1 MDWQNDWQNE
11 KELSFNPAVQQKELL
26 YAWRMFIDKGQ
37 LLTEIV
43 PPLIADSWKRSRD
56 LGIDPNYIPQSAY
69 LDSDDYQDILDTNQY
84 IISIAKPILEN
95 IYQYLEQSRYVVVLY
110 DPNGYHL
117 VRIGQRADFQRSSQ
131 FAIREGLC
139 LAEEAMGT
147 TGFGLAKHHLNPVQ
161 IVGCEHYHSMLH
173 YVVGSYA
180 PLIDPLSGSLI
191 GVAGIAGAR
200 TLPYPHTLSLAVAA
214 KYSIES
220 NIKLDQR
227 RKVFVI
233 YGKALQTT
241 MDSLTD
247 GVFLVD
253 DKGKIFELNT
263 AAKDIFNVRKNE
275 DVRGKHF
282 SQVVNVPELAS
293 LILNALSDGNREVR
307 EIDVQIGDSLYL
319 ASTKFAQDEK
329 EEVHHGVIVNLKNVR
344 NLSRLVHQVVG
355 DQHSYTTESMV
366 GEGEKIQE
374 VKRFAKVVA
383 ASDASV
389 IIEGESG
396 TGKEVLANIIH
407 NISSRAEHPFVVV
420 NCSSI
425 PSELME
431 STLFGHER
439 GAFTGAVHTH
449 IGKFEQ
455 ADKGTVFLDEIC
467 EMPLT
472 MQAKLLRVLEA
483 QTVERV
489 GGKKQIPINVRI
501 ITATNREL
509 TREVNENR
517 FRGDLFFR
525 LNVFRLILPLLR
537 ERKEDIYDLVR
548 FFVSQMSPLFN
559 KQVKNISE
567 EYFKVLMNYHWP
579 GNVRELKNAVKYSM
593 AVLDGQVLM
602 EHHIAGFISQ
612 TQSRIEYQD
621 LYAQTSEA
629 LGNSQKLSDFEMVAI
644 KKALA
649 IAQGNKS
656 KAAKLL
662 GIGRA
667 TLHRKLRIL

>member
-1 MDWQNDWQNE
+1 MDWQNE

-43 PPLIADSWKRSRD
+43 PPHIAESWKRSRD
-56 LGIDPNYIPQSAY
+56 LGIDPNYILQSAY
-69 LDSDDYQDILDTNQY
+69 LDSEKYQEILKSQEY

-95 IYQYLEQSRYVVVLY
+95 IYLYLEQSRYVVVLY

-117 VRIGQRADFQRSSQ
+117 IRIGQRADFQRANQ

-139 LAEEAMGT
+139 VAEESMGT
-147 TGFGLAKHHLNPVQ
+147 TGFSLAKHRLQPVQ
-161 IVGCEHYHSMLH
+161 IVGCEHYHAMLH

-180 PLIDPLSGSLI
+180 PLIDPLSGNLI

-214 KYSIES
+214 KFSIES
-220 NIKLDQR
+220 NFKLDQR

-241 MDSLTD
+241 MDSLND
-247 GVFLVD
+247 GVLLVD
-253 DKGKIFELNT
+253 DKGKVFELNK
-263 AAKDIFNVRKNE
+263 AAKEIFNVRKNE

-282 SQVVNVPELAS
+282 TQVVKIPELAT
-293 LILNALSDGNREVR
+293 LILDALSEGSRETR
-307 EIDVQIGDSLYL
+307 EIEVQIGDSLYL
-319 ASTKFAQDEK
+319 ASTKLSHVEK
-329 EEVHHGVIVNLKNVR
+329 AGGRYGVIVNLKNVK
-344 NLSRLVHQVVG
+344 NLSRLVQQVVG
-355 DQHSYTTESMV
+355 DQHSYSVESLV

-374 VKRFAKVVA
+374 VKRLAKIISV
-383 ASDASV
+383 SDASV

-407 NISSRAEHPFVVV
+407 NISQRADDPFVVV
-420 NCSSI
+420 NCASI

-439 GAFTGAVHTH
+439 GSFTGAIHTH
-449 IGKFEQ
+449 VGKFEQ
-455 ADKGTVFLDEIC
+455 ADKGTVFLDEIG
-467 EMPLT
+467 EMPLM
-472 MQAKLLRVLEA
+472 MQAKLLRVLES
-483 QTVERV
+483 QTIERV
-489 GGKKQIPINVRI
+489 GGNKQIPINVRVI
-501 ITATNREL
+501 AATNQEL

-525 LNVFRLILPLLR
+525 LSVFRLILPPLR
-537 ERKEDIYDLVR
+537 ERKEDIYGLVKY
-548 FFVSQMSPLFN
+548 FVSQLSAIFN
-559 KQVKNISE
+559 KDVKSISE
-567 EYFKVLMNYHWP
+567 DYLRVLMNYHWP

-593 AVLDGQVLM
+593 AVMDGQVLL
-602 EHHIAGFISQ
+602 ERHIAGFITQ
-612 TQSRIEYQD
+612 FQSRIEFQNSS
-621 LYAQTSEA
+621 THPPETV
-629 LGNSQKLSDFEMVAI
+629 GNSQRLSDFEMVAI

-667 TLHRKLRIL
+667 TLHRKLKIL

>member
-1 MDWQNDWQNE
+1 
-11 KELSFNPAVQQKELL
+11 
-26 YAWRMFIDKGQ
+26 MFIDKGQ
-37 LLTEIV
+37 LLTDIV
-43 PPLIADSWKRSRD
+43 PPHIAESWTRSRE
-56 LGIDPNYIPQSAY
+56 LGIDPNYISETSY
-69 LDSDDYQDILDTNQY
+69 LGTDEYQDTLKTHKY

-95 IYQYLEQSRYVVVLY
+95 IYQYLEQSRYIVVLY
-110 DPNGYHL
+110 DPQGYHL

-139 LAEEAMGT
+139 LAEETMGT
-147 TGFGLAKHHLNPVQ
+147 TGFGLAKHLLHPVQ
-161 IVGCEHYHSMLH
+161 IVGCEHYHAMLH

-180 PLIDPLSGSLI
+180 PLIDPLNGNLI

-227 RKVFVI
+227 RKVFAI

-275 DVRGKHF
+275 DVRGKHI
-282 SQVVNVPELAS
+282 SQVVNVPELTS
-293 LILNALSDGNREVR
+293 LILNALSDGTREAR

-329 EEVHHGVIVNLKNVR
+329 DEGRQGVIVNLKSVR
-344 NLSRLVHQVVG
+344 NLSRLVQQVVG
-355 DQHSYTTESMV
+355 NQHAYTVESMV

-374 VKRFAKVVA
+374 VKRIAKVVA

-407 NISSRAEHPFVVV
+407 SVSPRAEDPFVVV

-439 GAFTGAVHTH
+439 GSFTGAVHTH

-455 ADKGTVFLDEIC
+455 ADKGTLFLDEIG

-483 QTVERV
+483 QTIERV

-501 ITATNREL
+501 IAATNREL

-525 LNVFRLILPLLR
+525 LNVFRLILPPLR
-537 ERKEDIYDLVR
+537 DRKEDIQNLVR
-548 FFVSQMSPLFN
+548 FFVSQMAPLFN
-559 KQVKNISE
+559 KQVKSISE
-567 EYFKVLMNYHWP
+567 EYLSVIMDYPWP

-593 AVLDGQVLM
+593 AVLDGQILM
-602 EHHIAGFISQ
+602 ESHIAGFLGQ
-612 TQSRIEYQD
+612 FQSRIENQ
-621 LYAQTSEA
+621 AFSSQTA
-629 LGNSQKLSDFEMVAI
+629 DPPGNSQKLSDFEMVAI
-644 KKALA
+644 RKALTM
-649 IAQGNKS
+649 AQGNKS

-667 TLHRKLRIL
+667 TLHRKLKIL

>member
-1 MDWQNDWQNE
+1 MDWQNE
-11 KELSFNPAVQQKELL
+11 KELSFNPAVQQQKLL

-37 LLTEIV
+37 LLADIV
-43 PPLIADSWKRSRD
+43 PPLIAESWQRSRD

-69 LDSDDYQDILDTNQY
+69 IDSSEYQTILDSNQY

-95 IYQYLEQSRYVVVLY
+95 IYQYLEQSRYVAVLY

-139 LAEEAMGT
+139 LAEESMGT
-147 TGFGLAKHHLNPVQ
+147 TGFGLAKRLLHPVQ
-161 IVGCEHYHSMLH
+161 IVGCEHYHAMLH

-180 PLIDPLSGSLI
+180 PLIDPLSGNLI

-220 NIKLDQR
+220 NIKLDKG

-253 DKGKIFELNT
+253 EKGKIFELNK
-263 AAKDIFNVRKNE
+263 AAKEIFNVRKNE

-282 SQVVNVPELAS
+282 SQVVNSAELVS
-293 LILNALSDGNREVR
+293 LIMNALSDGNRETG

-319 ASTKFAQDEK
+319 ASTKLARDDK
-329 EEVHHGVIVNLKNVR
+329 EGGRRGVIVNLKNVR
-344 NLSRLVHQVVG
+344 SLSRLVHQVVG
-355 DQHSYTTESMV
+355 DQHSYTMDAMV
-366 GEGEKIQE
+366 GEGNKIQE
-374 VKRFAKVVA
+374 VKRLAKVIA
-383 ASDASV
+383 AADASV

-407 NISSRAEHPFVVV
+407 NISPRANDPFVVV
-420 NCSSI
+420 NCASI

-439 GAFTGAVHTH
+439 GSFTGAIHTH
-449 IGKFEQ
+449 VGKFEQ
-455 ADKGTVFLDEIC
+455 ADKGTVFLDEIG
-467 EMPLT
+467 EMPLP
-472 MQAKLLRVLEA
+472 MQAKLLRVLEG
-483 QTVERV
+483 QTIERV

-501 ITATNREL
+501 IAATNQEL
-509 TREVNENR
+509 TREVKENR

-525 LNVFRLILPLLR
+525 LSVFRLILPPLR
-537 ERKEDIYDLVR
+537 ERKEDIHSLTR
-548 FFVSQMSPLFN
+548 FFVSQMSPIFG

-567 EYFKVLMNYHWP
+567 EYLKVLMNYHWP

-593 AVLDGQVLM
+593 AVMDGQVLM
-602 EHHIAGFISQ
+602 ERHIAGFINQ
-612 TQSRIEYQD
+612 FQSRVESPGPSSKP
-621 LYAQTSEA
+621 SEPS
-629 LGNSQKLSDFEMVAI
+629 GNPQMLSDFEMVAI
-644 KKALA
+644 RNALA
-649 IAQGNKS
+649 MAQGNKS

-667 TLHRKLRIL
+667 TLHRKLKIL

>member
-1 MDWQNDWQNE
+1 MERQNE

-37 LLTEIV
+37 LLTNIV
-43 PPLIADSWKRSRD
+43 PPLIAESWKRSREF
-56 LGIDPNYIPQSAY
+56 GIDPNYVPDAGY
-69 LDSDDYQDILDTNQY
+69 LDPGKYQDILNSQQY

-95 IYQYLEQSRYVVVLY
+95 IYRYLEQSRYVVVLY

-117 VRIGQRADFQRSSQ
+117 IRIGQRADFQRASQ

-139 LAEEAMGT
+139 FAEESMGT
-147 TGFGLAKHHLNPVQ
+147 TGFSLAKRLLNPVQ
-161 IVGCEHYHSMLH
+161 IVGCEHYHAMLH

-180 PLIDPLSGSLI
+180 PLIDPLNGNLI

-214 KYSIES
+214 KFSIES
-220 NIKLDQR
+220 NFKLDQR

-233 YGKALQTT
+233 YGKALQKT
-241 MDSLTD
+241 MDSLND
-247 GVFLVD
+247 GVFLVE
-253 DKGKIFELNT
+253 DKGKIFELNK
-263 AAKDIFNVRKNE
+263 AAKEIFNVQKNE

-282 SQVVNVPELAS
+282 SQVVHVPELAK
-293 LILNALSDGNREVR
+293 LIQDALSDGNREAR
-307 EIDVQIGDSLYL
+307 EIEVQIGDSLYL
-319 ASTKFAQDEK
+319 ASTKFSHVEK
-329 EEVHHGVIVNLKNVR
+329 EGGRYGVIVNLRNVN
-344 NLSRLVHQVVG
+344 NLSRLVQQVVG
-355 DQHSYTTESMV
+355 DQHSYSVESMV

-374 VKRFAKVVA
+374 IKRLAKIIA

-407 NISSRAEHPFVVV
+407 NISGRVHDPFVVV
-420 NCSSI
+420 NCASI

-439 GAFTGAVHTH
+439 GSFTGAIHTH
-449 IGKFEQ
+449 VGKFEQ
-455 ADKGTVFLDEIC
+455 ADKGTVFLDEIG
-467 EMPLT
+467 EMPLM
-472 MQAKLLRVLEA
+472 MQAKLLRVLES
-483 QTVERV
+483 QTIERV
-489 GGKKQIPINVRI
+489 GGNKQIPINVRVI
-501 ITATNREL
+501 AATNQEL

-525 LNVFRLILPLLR
+525 LSVFRLILPPLR
-537 ERKEDIYDLVR
+537 ERKEDIYGLVR
-548 FFVSQMSPLFN
+548 FFVSQLSPIFN
-559 KQVKNISE
+559 KKVNSISE
-567 EYFKVLMNYHWP
+567 DYLKVIMNYHWP

-593 AVLDGQVLM
+593 AIMDGQVLM
-602 EHHIAGFISQ
+602 ERHIAGFITQ
-612 TQSRIEYQD
+612 FQSRIEFQNSS
-621 LYAQTSEA
+621 AEA
-629 LGNSQKLSDFEMVAI
+629 PDATGNSQKLSDFEMVAI
-644 KKALA
+644 RKALA
-649 IAQGNKS
+649 MAQGNKS

-667 TLHRKLRIL
+667 TLHRKLKIL

>member
-1 MDWQNDWQNE
+1 MDLQNE

-37 LLTEIV
+37 LLPGIV
-43 PPLIADSWKRSRD
+43 RPLIADSWKRSRD
-56 LGIDPNYIPQSAY
+56 LGIDPNYISQSSY
-69 LDSDDYQDILDTNQY
+69 LDSDEYQDLLVSHQY
-84 IISIAKPILEN
+84 TISIARPILEN
-95 IYQYLEQSRYVVVLY
+95 IYQYLERSRYVVVLY

-131 FAIREGLC
+131 FAVREGLC
-139 LAEEAMGT
+139 FAEESIGT
-147 TGFGLAKHHLNPVQ
+147 TGFGLAKQLRHPVQ
-161 IVGCEHYHSMLH
+161 IIGCEHYQAMLH
-173 YVVGSYA
+173 YAVGAYA
-180 PLIDPLSGSLI
+180 PLIDPLSGSFN
-191 GVAGIAGAR
+191 GVVGIAGVR

-227 RKVFVI
+227 RKVSVI
-233 YGKALQTT
+233 FGKALQTT
-241 MDSLTD
+241 MDSLMD

-253 DKGKIFELNT
+253 AKGKIFEFNT
-263 AAKDIFNVRKNE
+263 AAKEIFNVPKNE

-282 SQVVNVPELAS
+282 SQVVNIPELAS
-293 LILNALSDGNREVR
+293 LILNALSNGNREAQ

-329 EEVHHGVIVNLKNVR
+329 EEVHYGVIVNLKNVR
-344 NLSRLVHQVVG
+344 NLSRLVHHVVRNE
-355 DQHSYTTESMV
+355 HSYTTESMV

-383 ASDASV
+383 VSDASV

-407 NISSRAEHPFVVV
+407 NVSPRAEDPFVVV

-439 GAFTGAVHTH
+439 GAFTGAIHTH

-455 ADKGTVFLDEIC
+455 ADKGTIFLDEIG

-472 MQAKLLRVLEA
+472 MQAKLLRVLEG
-483 QTVERV
+483 QTIERV

-501 ITATNREL
+501 IAATNREL

-517 FRGDLFFR
+517 FRRDLFFR
-525 LNVFRLILPLLR
+525 LNVFRLILPPLR
-537 ERKEDIYDLVR
+537 ERKEDIYDLIR

-567 EYFKVLMNYHWP
+567 EYLKVLVNYHWP

-593 AVLDGQVLM
+593 TVLDGQVLM
-602 EHHIAGFISQ
+602 ERHIAGFINQ
-612 TQSRIEYQD
+612 FPRRIEDQD
-621 LYAQTSEA
+621 LSAQASET
-629 LGNSQKLSDFEMVAI
+629 LGNSQKLSDFEMIAI
-644 KKALA
+644 KQALA
-649 IAQGNKS
+649 IAQGNKT

>member
-1 MDWQNDWQNE
+1 MDWQNE
-11 KELSFNPAVQQKELL
+11 KELSFNPAVQQQKLL

-37 LLTEIV
+37 LLTDIV
-43 PPLIADSWKRSRD
+43 SPLIAESWQRSRD

-69 LDSDDYQDILDTNQY
+69 LDSGKYQAILDSNQY

-95 IYQYLEQSRYVVVLY
+95 IYQYLEQSRYVAVLY

-139 LAEEAMGT
+139 LAEESMGT
-147 TGFGLAKHHLNPVQ
+147 TGFGLAKRLLQPVQ
-161 IVGCEHYHSMLH
+161 IVGCEHYHAMLH

-180 PLIDPLSGSLI
+180 PLIDPLSGNLI

-200 TLPYPHTLSLAVAA
+200 TLPYPHTLSLAAAA

-220 NIKLDQR
+220 NIKLDKG

-263 AAKDIFNVRKNE
+263 AAKEIFDVRKNE

-282 SQVVNVPELAS
+282 SQVVNTPELVS
-293 LILNALSDGNREVR
+293 LILNALSDGNRETG

-319 ASTKFAQDEK
+319 ASTKFARDDK
-329 EEVHHGVIVNLKNVR
+329 EEVRRGVIVNLKNVR

-355 DQHSYTTESMV
+355 DQLSYTIDSLV
-366 GEGEKIQE
+366 GEGQKIQE
-374 VKRFAKVVA
+374 VKRLAKVIA
-383 ASDASV
+383 AADASV

-407 NISSRAEHPFVVV
+407 NISPRADDPFVVV
-420 NCSSI
+420 NCASI

-439 GAFTGAVHTH
+439 GSFTGAIHTH
-449 IGKFEQ
+449 VGKFEQ
-455 ADKGTVFLDEIC
+455 ADKGTVFLDEIG
-467 EMPLT
+467 EMPLP
-472 MQAKLLRVLEA
+472 MQAKLLRVLEG
-483 QTVERV
+483 QTIERV
-489 GGKKQIPINVRI
+489 GGKKPIPINVRI
-501 ITATNREL
+501 IAATNQEL

-525 LNVFRLILPLLR
+525 LSVFRLILPPLR
-537 ERKEDIYDLVR
+537 ERKEDIYSLAR
-548 FFVSQMSPLFN
+548 FFVSQMSPIFG

-567 EYFKVLMNYHWP
+567 DYLKVLMNYHWP

-593 AVLDGQVLM
+593 AVMDGQVLM
-602 EHHIAGFISQ
+602 ERHIAGFISQ
-612 TQSRIEYQD
+612 FQSRVEPAN
-621 LYAQTSEA
+621 LSSKPPEN
-629 LGNSQKLSDFEMVAI
+629 LGNPQMLSDFETVAI
-644 KKALA
+644 RNALSM
-649 IAQGNKS
+649 AQGNKS

-667 TLHRKLRIL
+667 TLHRKLKIL

>member
-1 MDWQNDWQNE
+1 MDWQNE

-37 LLTEIV
+37 LLTENV
-43 PPLIADSWKRSRD
+43 PPLIADSWKRSKD
-56 LGIDPNYIPQSAY
+56 LGIDPNYIPQSTY

-233 YGKALQTT
+233 YGNALRTT

-263 AAKDIFNVRKNE
+263 AAKDIFNVGKNE

-293 LILNALSDGNREVR
+293 LILNALSNGNREVR

-329 EEVHHGVIVNLKNVR
+329 EEVHHGIIVNLKNVR
-344 NLSRLVHQVVG
+344 NLSRLVQQVVR
-355 DQHSYTTESMV
+355 DQQSYTTESMV

-374 VKRFAKVVA
+374 VKRLAKVVA

-525 LNVFRLILPLLR
+525 LNVFRFVLPLLR

-602 EHHIAGFISQ
+602 KRHIAGFISQ
-612 TQSRIEYQD
+612 TQSRVEYQD
-621 LYAQTSEA
+621 LYPQTSET
-629 LGNSQKLSDFEMVAI
+629 LGDSQKLSDFEMVAI

-649 IAQGNKS
+649 IAKGNKS